1 MLGSQRLQYPLI
13 QACSLNHMRDPTI
26 LQGIFPCRTLIDPFK
41 EPFGVYSLIKG
52 YWSLWNAGLKEWP
65 GFSTGSQNKGPELS
79 ASPRMREGLG
89 YRCLWS
95 EEDFLAV
102 VGGSWCRKRARC
114 GRQAFTSAKQDTG
127 TALSKATTCNRLQ
140 SVPKSSLG
148 QSLPRVITRRNRIG
162 FPAASMHIPLQA
174 RALQSTSG
182 KKR

>member
-26 LQGIFPCRTLIDPFK
+26 LH
-41 EPFGVYSLIKG
+41 
-52 YWSLWNAGLKEWP
+52 LWNAGLKEWP

-127 TALSKATTCNRLQ
+127 TALSKASAVVCSRQFRIADGDIRTHTHRGFLKQPRPAWLEIKSQPAWRKTT
-140 SVPKSSLG
+140 
-148 QSLPRVITRRNRIG
+148 
-162 FPAASMHIPLQA
+162 
-174 RALQSTSG
+174 
-182 KKR
+182 